1 MGSEVEI
8 YSCLCVSTIACL
20 SHVLCIERGVCLC
33 EFSMWVLSS
42 RMCTLLCE
50 LFVLISSDKVLCCVC
65 VICECVCSLYSD
77 CSSSLCMCSFSL
89 VE

>member
-1 MGSEVEI
+1 VEI
-8 YSCLCVSTIACL
+8 YPCLWVSTIRDF

-50 LFVLISSDKVLCCVC
+50 LFVLISSDKVSGYVC
-65 VICECVCSLYSD
+65 DIVMCE
-77 CSSSLCMCSFSL
+77 FSI
-89 VE
+89 